1 MSLYNVIIISL
12 FEIAGDFS
20 FEQYANTEKLSSL
33 GWGVTWYAVMIFFII
48 KALKQRNILFM
59 NASWDG
65 VSAVLET
72 LAAMIILGETLRSTN
87 EYIGLGLIIAG
98 LYFMYK

>member
-1 MSLYNVIIISL
+1 MSLYNVILVSL

-20 FEQYANTEKLSSL
+20 FEQYANTEETSSL
-33 GWGVTWYAVMIFFII
+33 GWGLTWYGIMIFFLI
-48 KALKQRNILFM
+48 KALKQRNILFV

-72 LAAMIILGETLRSTN
+72 LAAMLILGQTLNNTN
-87 EYIGLGLIIAG
+87 EYIGLALIISG
-98 LYFMYK
+98 LTFMYK